1 MSRPILR
8 LVTDKPADGFDPAAW
23 LVEFQDHGGW
33 YVATG
38 GEIHLGWKVGDYR
51 DDAAVKRCRA
61 MMSDL
66 DTGGQRDR
74 LREYLL
80 NRRAGDAV

>member
-1 MSRPILR
+1 MSRRPILH
-8 LVTDKPADGFDPAAW
+8 VVADTPRTFDPAAW

-33 YVATG
+33 YAATG

-51 DDAAVKRCRA
+51 DDAAANRCRA

-80 NRRAGDAV
+80 NRRVGDAA